1 MQFLYRWQSGTALML
16 AFLSAFTAAIPL
28 SMAKSIAA
36 TPDRYLVAQRLPD
49 SWRVAVVPAGTVIPT
64 RYDKDKI
71 VLTKEETV
79 PITLTVSSDIT
90 SSRGTTMIPAG
101 SQIKGNLKPAAG
113 GTQFVAEE
121 VTLYQDAQPV
131 PLNATSQVITR
142 TEAVSR
148 RTNPNIFRG
157 AAIGAGAAAILSE
170 IFGRIDVWEVVG
182 GAGLG
187 ALAEVLLRGRKDVE
201 MVVVDPTTDLNL
213 TLQSNFQTNSV
224 R

>member
-1 MQFLYRWQSGTALML
+1 MQSLHRWQSRTALTL
-16 AFLSAFTAAIPL
+16 ACLSASTAFIPL
-28 SMAKSIAA
+28 LMAKSIAA
-36 TPDRYLVAQRLPD
+36 TPGEYVIAQRLPD
-49 SWRVAVVPAGTVIPT
+49 SWRVAVVPAGTIIPV

-79 PITLTVSSDIT
+79 PVTLTVGRDIT

-101 SQIKGNLKPAAG
+101 SLIKGSLKPVDG

-121 VTLYQDAQPV
+121 VTLYQDAQPE
-131 PLNATSQVITR
+131 PINATSQVITR
-142 TEAVSR
+142 TETVSR

-170 IFGRIDVWEVVG
+170 IFGKIDIWEVVG

-187 ALAEVLLRGRKDVE
+187 ALAEVLLRNKRDVE
-201 MVVVDPTTDLNL
+201 MVVVEPETDLSL
-213 TLQSNFQTNSV
+213 TLQSNFQANST